1 MSNAFRPQGVP
12 AGRGVRTSRQQTDYP
27 RDRLA
32 IVDGYDLARGVML
45 ATEQDTD
52 RKLEVSVQ
60 QRAPSSGVSAA
71 PVTRAPGEKKW
82 SGNKIDALM
91 AESLVPGSW
100 VILEATRGNET
111 QMRGKESILPVAA
124 RWIINVSEPRPDKC
138 FTGIFTLTAYR
149 GNVENIQAW
158 EEKAIDAQDS
168 DALAA
173 FGEELDAINA
183 AFKNRER
190 PIRKGFQF
198 RIVKQT
204 AEATEGQNGRPGRPA
219 SYEVVDMS
227 YPIDWINV
235 ESEDPE
241 NIGEPP
247 TNELFQSYVNGYIDH
262 IWGAEDGST
271 PAKFSEAELQ
281 NIRFEIA
288 TYRIFKAGDV
298 QYNERM
304 RIPEPTPGMFPS
316 ALHQLATTATRYS
329 VGEDYVVGK
338 NWAVRGILQLIND
351 SFDKK
356 SSPPQIVANFMAR
369 QLFANGPRANVH
381 NMVSTSD
388 GGRAKVIAELDRV
401 LEKRD
406 APSQSTGSGGS
417 GASELSAPAGDQL
430 APAEDPF
437 GGAGDF
443 LGGES
448 DPFLDA
454 AAAPA
459 PAAAPAAAP
468 APAPASA
475 PSEEAPAAEQSADAP
490 APSAPSGR
498 PGRFQRGV

>member
-1 MSNAFRPQGVP
+1 MSSAFRPQGVS
-12 AGRGVRTSRQQTDYP
+12 AGRGVRTNQNRSDYP

-32 IVDGYDLARGVML
+32 IVDGYDLGRGVML
-45 ATEQDTD
+45 ATEQDTE
-52 RKLEVSVQ
+52 RKLEVSIQ
-60 QRAPSSGVSAA
+60 QRNQKPGVTTTAP
-71 PVTRAPGEKKW
+71 RNNEERKW
-82 SGNKIDALM
+82 RGNKIDALM
-91 AESLVPGSW
+91 AESLIPGSW
-100 VILEATRGNET
+100 VILESTRGNET
-111 QMRGKESILPVAA
+111 QMRGKESVLPVAA
-124 RWIINVSEPRPDKC
+124 RWIVNVSEPRPDKC

-168 DALAA
+168 DALTA

-204 AEATEGQNGRPGRPA
+204 SAATEGQNGRPGRPA

-235 ESEDPE
+235 ESDDPDA
-241 NIGEPP
+241 IGEPP

-271 PAKFSEAELQ
+271 PAKFSEDELQ
-281 NIRFEIA
+281 NMRFEIA

-316 ALHQLATTATRYS
+316 ALHQLANTATRFS
-329 VGEDYVVGK
+329 EGEDYVVGK

-356 SSPPQIVANFMAR
+356 SNPPQIVPNFMAR
-369 QLFANGPRANVH
+369 QLFANGPRVNVH
-381 NMVSTSD
+381 NMVATSD
-388 GGRAKVIAELDRV
+388 AGRAKVIESLDRV

-406 APSQSTGSGGS
+406 APNAQAAS
-417 GASELSAPAGDQL
+417 GAGGSELSAPAGDQL
-430 APAEDPF
+430 VAPAEDPF

-443 LGGES
+443 LGEAA

-459 PAAAPAAAP
+459 ETSAPAAAP
-468 APAPASA
+468 TEEAAPEASEASA
-475 PSEEAPAAEQSADAP
+475 EEAAPESTGTPAK
-490 APSAPSGR
+490 SGR
-498 PGRFQRGV
+498 PGRFARGV

>member
-1 MSNAFRPQGVP
+1 MSSAFRPKGVP
-12 AGRGVRTSRQQTDYP
+12 AGRGVRTNRQQTDYP

-45 ATEQDTD
+45 ATEQDTN
-52 RKLEVSVQ
+52 RKLEVSIQ
-60 QRAPSSGVSAA
+60 QRNPTSGVSAPA
-71 PVTRAPGEKKW
+71 NRAASERKW
-82 SGNKIDALM
+82 SGNKIDSLM

-100 VILEATRGNET
+100 VILEGTRGTET

-124 RWIINVSEPRPDKC
+124 RWIVNVSEPRPDKC
-138 FTGIFTLTAYR
+138 FTGIFTLTAFR

-158 EEKAIDAQDS
+158 YEKAIDTSDQ

-198 RIVKQT
+198 RIVKQVS
-204 AEATEGQNGRPGRPA
+204 EATEGQDGRPGRPA

-227 YPIDWINV
+227 YPIDWV
-235 ESEDPE
+235 STESEDPE

-271 PAKFSEAELQ
+271 PAKFSEEELSKM
-281 NIRFEIA
+281 RFEIA

-304 RIPEPTPGMFPS
+304 RIPEPSPGMFPS
-316 ALHQLATTATRYS
+316 ALHQLASTPTRYS
-329 VGEDYVVGK
+329 EGEEYVVGK

-351 SFDKK
+351 SVDKK
-356 SSPPQIVANFMAR
+356 SNPPQIIQNFMAR

-381 NMVSTSD
+381 NMVATSD

-406 APSQSTGSGGS
+406 APNQSAAARGSAGSGS
-417 GASELSAPAGDQL
+417 SELSAPQGDQL
-430 APAEDPF
+430 SAPAEDPF
-437 GGAGDF
+437 AGAGDF
-443 LGGES
+443 LGEAA

-454 AAAPA
+454 AASAPA
-459 PAAAPAAAP
+459 PAAAPASEAPAAP
-468 APAPASA
+468 APSEAPAPAAAPAS
-475 PSEEAPAAEQSADAP
+475 
-490 APSAPSGR
+490 R
-498 PGRFQRGV
+498 PGRFNRSV